1 MIRGIRGSLQDT
13 SRTPGHQDTRTPAGH
28 LQDTRTPGHQD
39 TCRTPPSP
47 SASQLGTEAEKVIRG
62 IQGNLQDISTPELA
76 ASKAA
81 TSPKSW
87 LSGKLGNLVLS
98 RGSQVSKK
106 TPSGKAAPAPQQQSS
121 TPQVSQ
127 PAAGQYNAG
136 PVREGAG
143 GEQPAPQAGGVGSQR
158 RSSRVA
164 ERQGA
169 NTPGSILRKR
179 LFTKK

>member
-1 MIRGIRGSLQDT
+1 MDSA
-13 SRTPGHQDTRTPAGH
+13 PGAQFNV
-28 LQDTRTPGHQD
+28 
-39 TCRTPPSP
+39 PSP

-62 IQGNLQDISTPELA
+62 IRGNLQDTSTPELA
-76 ASKAA
+76 ASKAT

-98 RGSQVSKK
+98 KGSQVSKK
-106 TPSGKAAPAPQQQSS
+106 TQSGKAAPAAQQQPS
-121 TPQVSQ
+121 TPQISQ
-127 PAAGQYNAG
+127 PAAGQDNAG

-143 GEQPAPQAGGVGSQR
+143 GEPPALQAGGVSSQR

-169 NTPGSILRKR
+169 NTPGSILKQLGGPRKR
-179 LFTKK
+179 PVSYTHLTLPTKRIV

>member
-1 MIRGIRGSLQDT
+1 MISGIRSSEL
-13 SRTPGHQDTRTPAGH
+13 S
-28 LQDTRTPGHQD
+28 
-39 TCRTPPSP
+39 S
-47 SASQLGTEAEKVIRG
+47 EAEKVIAG
-62 IQGNLQDISTPELA
+62 IRGNLQDISTPELA
-76 ASKAA
+76 ASKAT

-98 RGSQVSKK
+98 KGSQVSKK
-106 TPSGKAAPAPQQQSS
+106 TQSGKAAPAAQQQPS
-121 TPQVSQ
+121 TPQISQ
-127 PAAGQYNAG
+127 PAAGQDNAG

-143 GEQPAPQAGGVGSQR
+143 GEPPALQAGGVSSQR

-169 NTPGSILRKR
+169 STPGSILKQLGGPRKR